1 MATGRPFRTLGPKD
15 RRTVW
20 NAARRRRR
28 DKAVVPPPEDPEE

>member
-20 NAARRRRR
+20 NATRRRRR
-28 DKAVVPPPEDPEE
+28 DKAVVPPPEEDEE

>member
-28 DKAVVPPPEDPEE
+28 PKVVTPPEETPPE